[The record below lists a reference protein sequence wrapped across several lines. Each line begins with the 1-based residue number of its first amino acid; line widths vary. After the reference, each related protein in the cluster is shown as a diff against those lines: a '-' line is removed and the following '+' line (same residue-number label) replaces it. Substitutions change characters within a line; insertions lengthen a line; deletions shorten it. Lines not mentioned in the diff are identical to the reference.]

1 MSAINAD
8 RMELID
14 SAVRSALKPVSMT
27 IEDESHLHAGHAG
40 AKTGMGHFHV
50 VVVAEAFEGL
60 RMLRRHRLIYDAVG
74 NLMKTDIHA
83 LRIDA
88 KAPSELPIST

>member
-1 MSAINAD
+1 MSGVNAG
-8 RMELID
+8 RMALID
-14 SAVRSALKPVSMT
+14 SALRSALGPVSLT

-60 RMLRRHRLIYDAVG
+60 RMLQRHRLIYDAVG
-74 NLMKTDIHA
+74 NLMNTDIHA

-88 KAPSELPIST
+88 KASSELQIST

>member
-8 RMELID
+8 RMDLID
-14 SAVRSALKPVSMT
+14 SAVRSALRPVSIA

-88 KAPSELPIST
+88 KASSELQIST

>member
-1 MSAINAD
+1 MSSEINQQRMVQIEAAI
-8 RMELID
+8 
-14 SAVRSALKPVSMT
+14 RSALDPVEIQVT
-27 IEDESHLHAGHAG
+27 DESHLHEGHAG

-50 VVVAEAFEGL
+50 HVVAQAFEGQ

-74 NLMKTDIHA
+74 DLMNTDIHA

-88 KAPSELPIST
+88 LPPGDS

>member
-1 MSAINAD
+1 MSTASED
-8 RMELID
+8 RMALID
-14 SAVRSALKPVSMT
+14 SAIRSALKPVSLT

-88 KAPSELPIST
+88 KASSELQIST

>member
-1 MSAINAD
+1 MSSINSQRMLNIETAIRA
-8 RMELID
+8 
-14 SAVRSALKPVSMT
+14 ALAPAEITVS
-27 IEDESHLHAGHAG
+27 DESHLHAGHAG

-50 VVVAEAFEGL
+50 YVVSEAFDGQ

-74 NLMKTDIHA
+74 SLMQTDIHA

-88 KAPSELPIST
+88 KTPAEVTLND

>member
-8 RMELID
+8 RMALID
-14 SAVRSALKPVSMT
+14 SAVRNALEPASLT

-88 KAPSELPIST
+88 KAPSELQTST